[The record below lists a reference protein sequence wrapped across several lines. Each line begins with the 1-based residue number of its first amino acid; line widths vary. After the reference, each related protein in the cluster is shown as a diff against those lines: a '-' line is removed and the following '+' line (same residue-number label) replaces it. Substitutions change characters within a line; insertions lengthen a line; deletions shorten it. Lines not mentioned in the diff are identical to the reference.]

1 MDKSVIEAR
10 QQLKDRMKELLKR
23 PPPTLEEVRK
33 QWEASYRQYDKNPY
47 EGVNFIK

>member
-23 PPPTLEEVRK
+23 PPPTLEQVRK
-33 QWEASYRQYDKNPY
+33 QWKVSAEYIEKNPY
-47 EGVNFIK
+47 EKVDFIR